1 MGGPHASAYP
11 CERGCSVDDAFADQ
25 RVSAHELLFLG
36 IEWPGLVQDAVGD
49 RDLADIVQVG
59 GAHQFC
65 GLRFVEAVRSADAGG
80 ERGHVVDVVVEF

>member
-1 MGGPHASAYP
+1 
-11 CERGCSVDDAFADQ
+11 
-25 RVSAHELLFLG
+25 
-36 IEWPGLVQDAVGD
+36 
-49 RDLADIVQVG
+49 VQVG